1 MAQTDPIADMLTRIR
16 NACRARHEQV
26 EIPASR
32 LKLEIAKI
40 LRAEGYIQGYEARDD
55 ARQGVLVLTLKYGEG
70 REPAIAGVRRASR
83 PGRRLYVGNREVPRV
98 LGGLGTA
105 VLSTP
110 AGPMTGREARRQ
122 GVGGEVLFYV
132 W

>member
-16 NACRARHEQV
+16 NASRAHHEQV

-40 LRAEGYIQGYEARDD
+40 LRAEGYIQKYEVRDD
-55 ARQGVLVLTLKYGEG
+55 DKQGVLVLTLKYGEG
-70 REPAIAGVRRASR
+70 RQSAIAGLRRVSK
-83 PGRRLYVGNREVPRV
+83 PGRRVYVGVREVPRV
-98 LGGLGTA
+98 MGGLGTA
-105 VLSTP
+105 IISTP
-110 AGPMTGREARRQ
+110 KGAMTGRDARRQ
-122 GVGGEVLFYV
+122 GVGGEVLAHV

>member
-16 NACRARHEQV
+16 NACRARHDQV

-40 LRAEGYIQGYEARDD
+40 LRAEGYIQKYEVRDD
-55 ARQGVLVLTLKYGEG
+55 SRQGVLVVTLKYGEG
-70 REPAIAGVRRASR
+70 REPAIVGLRRVSK
-83 PGRRLYVGNREVPRV
+83 PGLRVYVGARQVPRV
-98 LGGLGTA
+98 MGGLGTA

-110 AGPMTGREARRQ
+110 KGAMTGPEARRQ
-122 GVGGEVLFYV
+122 GVGGEVLLYV

>member
-16 NACRARHEQV
+16 NAYVARHEQV
-26 EIPASR
+26 QVPASR
-32 LKLEIAKI
+32 LKFEIAKI
-40 LRAEGYIQGYEARDD
+40 LRAEGYVQKCEMRDD
-55 ARQGVLVLTLKYGEG
+55 GKQGLLVVTLKYTEG
-70 REPAIAGVRRASR
+70 RTPAIVGVRRVSR
-83 PGRRLYVGNREVPRV
+83 PGRRVYVGARRVPRV
-98 LGGLGTA
+98 MGGLGTA

-110 AGPMTGREARRQ
+110 MGPLTGSQARSR

>member
-16 NACRARHEQV
+16 NASRAHHEQV

-40 LRAEGYIQGYEARDD
+40 LRAEGYIQKYEVRDD
-55 ARQGVLVLTLKYGEG
+55 DKQGVLVVTLKYGEG
-70 REPAIAGVRRASR
+70 RQPAIAGLRRVSK
-83 PGRRLYVGNREVPRV
+83 PGRRVYVGVREVPRV
-98 LGGLGTA
+98 MGGLGTA
-105 VLSTP
+105 IISTP
-110 AGPMTGREARRQ
+110 KGAMTGRDARRQ
-122 GVGGEVLFYV
+122 GVGGEVLAHV

>member
-16 NACRARHEQV
+16 NASRARHEQV

-40 LRAEGYIQGYEARDD
+40 LRAEGYIQKYEVRDD
-55 ARQGVLVLTLKYGEG
+55 DKQGMLVVTLKYGEG
-70 REPAIAGVRRASR
+70 RQPAIAGLRRASK
-83 PGRRLYVGNREVPRV
+83 PGRRMYVGARQVPRV
-98 LGGLGTA
+98 MGGLGTTIM
-105 VLSTP
+105 STP
-110 AGPMTGREARRQ
+110 KGAMTGREARRQ
-122 GVGGEVLFYV
+122 RVGGEVLAYV

>member
-40 LRAEGYIQGYEARDD
+40 LRGEGYIQKFELREDKK
-55 ARQGVLVLTLKYGEG
+55 QGVLVVTLKYGAG
-70 REPAIAGVRRASR
+70 REPAIAGLKRVSR
-83 PGRRLYVGNREVPRV
+83 PGRRVYVGARRVPRV
-98 LGGLGTA
+98 MGGLGTT
-105 VLSTP
+105 VVSTP
-110 AGPMTGREARRQ
+110 KGPMTGREARRQ
-122 GVGGEVLFYV
+122 GVGGEVLLYV

>member
-32 LKLEIAKI
+32 LKLDIARI
-40 LRAEGYIQGYEARDD
+40 LRAEGYIQKHELRDD
-55 ARQGVLVLTLKYGEG
+55 GKQGVLVLTLRYGEDQ
-70 REPAIAGVRRASR
+70 RPAITGLRRISC
-83 PGRRLYVGNREVPRV
+83 PGRRIYVGAREIPRV

-105 VLSTP
+105 VLSTTR
-110 AGPMTGREARRQ
+110 GTLSDREAKRLRL
-122 GVGGEVLFYV
+122 GGEVLFYV